1 MKNFIQKIQSL
12 DNILQWEERDSII
25 RESVSQHSFKVASIA
40 YYILNNLDFEEFRT
54 ISEKT
59 KYLEFKYDVLSYAV
73 MHDFDEAILGRD
85 ISHTVKYNKYNGG
98 DIRKTLNE
106 FVKHELDVKFD
117 NVMPN
122 VSPDAQ
128 AFVKLCDWIA
138 LLTFIN
144 RNKRMGCMNFDEEY
158 EYCIQSM
165 FDKVTEVNKILS
177 EKYKVKNI
185 NSVIKSLNYERS

>member
-1 MKNFIQKIQSL
+1 MEKFIQKIQSL
-12 DNILQWEERDSII
+12 DNILQWEERDSMI

-40 YYILNNLDFEEFRT
+40 YYILNNLESEEHRDV
-54 ISEKT
+54 SVKT
-59 KYLEFKYDVLSYAV
+59 KYLEFKFDVLSYAI

-106 FVKHELDVKFD
+106 FVKHELDIKFD
-117 NVMPN
+117 NIMPD
-122 VSPDAQ
+122 VSSDVQ

-144 RNKRMGCMNFDEEY
+144 RNRKMGCLNFDEER
-158 EYCIQSM
+158 EYCISSM
-165 FDKVTEVNKILS
+165 FEKVDEVNKILN

-185 NSVIKSLNYERS
+185 SNVIKNLNYERS